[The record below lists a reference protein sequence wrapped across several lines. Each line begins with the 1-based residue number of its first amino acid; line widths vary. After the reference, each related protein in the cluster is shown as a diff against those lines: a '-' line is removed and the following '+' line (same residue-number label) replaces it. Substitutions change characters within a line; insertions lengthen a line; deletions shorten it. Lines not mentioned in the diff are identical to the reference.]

1 MRDLSEQEIKELY
14 ESEYRNVP
22 DVWDKVTHRIAQ
34 QEQEKKKGSATGGTE
49 YDDDNEKVLH
59 FAKLGKK
66 RWAKLMTAMAACFV
80 IVIAYVLQNGTITKK
95 NSNDTTAAYPENG
108 QMLMPEA
115 AQEEAGTMA
124 SGGDDAY
131 MNDAEQT
138 NRDSIAV
145 GTEAEAV
152 VGEMIDGENKSEA
165 QKNTFEMAIDISTEG
180 AWININGRLYV
191 YDETCKASV
200 AQLKNMKYLGE
211 SVYVADKAAVKEHL
225 NLTGLAISGKVYES
239 SMGEIYVLDK
249 DSNQVYGFR
258 EE

>member
-22 DVWDKVTHRIAQ
+22 DVWDKVTDRIAQ
-34 QEQEKKKGSATGGTE
+34 QEQEKKKGSAAGGTE
-49 YDDDNEKVLH
+49 HDKDDEKVLD

-66 RWAKLMTAMAACFV
+66 RWAKLLTAAAACFV
-80 IVIAYVLQNGTITKK
+80 IVIAYVLQNGTGMKGSTK
-95 NSNDTTAAYPENG
+95 DTPEAYPG
-108 QMLMPEA
+108 DGVMLMPEE

-124 SGGDDAY
+124 SGG
-131 MNDAEQT
+131 NDESLYDVEQT
-138 NRDSIAV
+138 NGDSMTIN
-145 GTEAEAV
+145 AETVAASDS
-152 VGEMIDGENKSEA
+152 VGEDYDRET
-165 QKNTFEMAIDISTEG
+165 QKNTFETSKDISTEG

-191 YDETCKASV
+191 YDEACKASA

-239 SMGEIYVLDK
+239 STGEIYVLDE
-249 DSNQVYGFR
+249 DSNRVYGFR